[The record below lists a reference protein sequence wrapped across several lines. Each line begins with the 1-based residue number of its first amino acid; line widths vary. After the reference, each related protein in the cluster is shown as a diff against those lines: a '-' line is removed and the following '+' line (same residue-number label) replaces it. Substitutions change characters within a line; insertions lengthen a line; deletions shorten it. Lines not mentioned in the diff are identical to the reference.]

1 MSNAA
6 IEHEKRIAELE
17 KRMTHLEHALLKMGN
32 VFKNL
37 YGMGY
42 PEHFILMDKI
52 IKESLFNE

>member
-6 IEHEKRIAELE
+6 IEHEKKIAELE
-17 KRMTHLEHALLKMGN
+17 KRVTRLEHTLLKLSN
-32 VFKNL
+32 IFRNL

-42 PEHFILMDKI
+42 PDHFILMDKI